1 MTTIHPSVSRRSR
14 GGFTLLELV
23 VVIGIL
29 AILTGLLLPKFDVF
43 KLKANKA
50 VAASNM
56 TDINRIIQTY
66 YAQNSVYP
74 DKWDSLLLPAGT
86 LWRAADTDA
95 KGLEWQLTGGPAA
108 GASGADPEKL
118 IPLTGGLD
126 EGETRSL
133 LRIGITTVLDLDAA
147 ASDAAPNEQFTTN
160 GLRAL
165 AVGGAVATLNP
176 ADEDAAAIIR
186 HIYPNDQPNP
196 ADPLPAPALPSGK
209 RLVVLGFGSHN
220 TSIGNLVTEVPF
232 YPNTDVTK
240 YYSRFLAVFEVGG
253 GSRAELKAVI
263 GADGDPIFDEMGDFF
278 ER

>member
-1 MTTIHPSVSRRSR
+1 MTNIHPSMSRRRR

-56 TDINRIIQTY
+56 TDISRIIQTY
-66 YAQNSVYP
+66 YAQNSIYP
-74 DKWDSLLLPAGT
+74 DKWDSLLDGT
-86 LWRAADTDA
+86 ALWTAATTDDI
-95 KGLEWQLTGGPAA
+95 GLEPQLTGSPGVTNPKKLKTLTLNTATAA
-108 GASGADPEKL
+108 DKDSL
-118 IPLTGGLD
+118 
-126 EGETRSL
+126 RSL
-133 LRIGITTVLDLDAA
+133 QRIGINTVLDLDT
-147 ASDAAPNEQFTTN
+147 ASTSAPNERFTVVRDLGSAATQTF
-160 GLRAL
+160 
-165 AVGGAVATLNP
+165 ATLDP
-176 ADEDAAAIIR
+176 ADEDAAAIIA
-186 HIYPNDQPNP
+186 HIYPNE
-196 ADPLPAPALPSGK
+196 DPGNGNGGVPVGK
-209 RLVVLGFGSHN
+209 QLVVLGFGSHN
-220 TSIGNLVTEVPF
+220 TSIGNIVMEVPF

-240 YYSRFLAVFEVGG
+240 YYSRFLAVFQVGE